1 MNVLIVDPDP
11 LFRAGLIQILRSLA
25 VGSNISEAGD
35 LYEVERR
42 LDEFSG
48 LDLVLADVQVL
59 EFKLLLRKNAITK
72 ILTNI
77 PVLIISAPESR
88 EYALETIKLGAQ
100 GFIPK
105 SANRLE
111 RFQIIRGHTLR
122 QRRNFGILPA

>member
-1 MNVLIVDPDP
+1 MLDGI
-11 LFRAGLIQILRSLA
+11 IQILRSLA

-111 RFQIIRGHTLR
+111 FAQALRHVLEGSVLAYPVYTHTH
-122 QRRNFGILPA
+122 